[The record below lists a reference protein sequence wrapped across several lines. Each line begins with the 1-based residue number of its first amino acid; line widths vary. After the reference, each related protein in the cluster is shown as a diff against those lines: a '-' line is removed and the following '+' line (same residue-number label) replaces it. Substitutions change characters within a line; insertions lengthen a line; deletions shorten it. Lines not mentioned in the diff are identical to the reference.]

1 MFAKA
6 LLLLLLYSFC
16 FLLYLLPLLLL
27 LLCCCFYCLLYTLSL
42 LTLLYVVSL
51 LFFAY
56 FTYFLA
62 KCIGHNKASCEF
74 AVNGD
79 GDGDGDGNVCKVN
92 AQLVRSALL
101 KLVLYAEAAQSQ
113 QQQQQQRGSICSS
126 ALPNCTLA
134 LQIEVGWVRALPTC
148 GKCCILFLI
157 FWFHFFDT

>member
-27 LLCCCFYCLLYTLSL
+27 LLCCCFYCLLYTPSL
-42 LTLLYVVSL
+42 LTLLYVFSL

-62 KCIGHNKASCEF
+62 KCIGHNKASWIRCEWRWRWRRRW
-74 AVNGD
+74 
-79 GDGDGDGNVCKVN
+79 KRL
-92 AQLVRSALL
+92 QSRRSTGSLC
-101 KLVLYAEAAQSQ
+101 AAQIGFIRGGCAVAAAATE
-113 QQQQQQRGSICSS
+113 QQRGSICSS